1 MIVVLEGPDFAGKST
16 VAEAL
21 ARQFGGSIVANGPPP
36 PDVILRDH
44 YLDQVYAAALADH
57 LIIFDRLHVGELI
70 YGPIYRGASQLSED
84 DVMSIEHALNAV
96 DALKVHVDAS
106 DDVLLER
113 LHGPRGDDMVRDDDQ
128 LLSIA
133 HQYRA
138 LLASDGLLP
147 DWESLS
153 TGDSASVIARE
164 IQRRKTIRDNLDR
177 G

>member
-16 VAEAL
+16 AAEAL

-44 YLDQVYAAALADH
+44 YLDQVYAATAAGR
-57 LIIFDRLHVGELI
+57 LIVFDRLHVGELI
-70 YGPIYRGASQLSED
+70 YGPIYRGASRLSD
-84 DVMSIEHALNAV
+84 DNVMSIEYALNAI

-113 LHGPRGDDMVRDDDQ
+113 LHGPRGDDMVHHDEQ
-128 LLSIA
+128 LMRIA
-133 HQYRA
+133 HQYRE
-138 LLASDGLLP
+138 LLAADGLLP
-147 DWESLS
+147 GWKSIS
-153 TGDSASVIARE
+153 TGDIASVIARE
-164 IQRRKTIRDNLDR
+164 IQRWKMIRDSPER